1 MKTLR
6 VLFSCV
12 ISIILILT
20 CYTSAQVLEKET
32 GTLRDNFS
40 SKREFH
46 KSGRESNQ
54 SQFNRINNYNQETE
68 GRRADFYPLNNSDF
82 WEYIVEDTTTVF
94 SIFYEGLYFSVVREV
109 LKDTTM
115 TNGLDYK
122 VIRWEYIA
130 NSVSYDPW
138 YDYHRVDT
146 SGNVRLFFNNEDHL
160 LFDINSPKGSTYP
173 SHLSGK
179 FWRIEDRYNVIGF
192 GNTLLA
198 IDYALYEGSVIRE
211 TYTLVENFG
220 IINYQK
226 IEYNFLPE
234 GYFWGA
240 VINNIKY
247 GTLIAKKEEVDWKEF
262 YPLHLGN
269 YWVYE
274 GSSGLIPI
282 LRTVRIIGDTT
293 LQDGYEYK
301 IAEGVHYSPNTGVNY
316 YFTRIDSIGRIWI
329 METWAAEPTVRYPLS
344 INVGDM
350 YESYLFDFYW
360 RIENK
365 YIDIFLYPDVAN
377 HQVSF
382 SEGIG
387 LTSITGEMTY
397 EHLRGALING
407 VLYGDTIVTNV
418 QDITPEKR
426 KYYLFQNYPNPF
438 NPVTTIAYNI
448 EEPGFVKLVIYSALG
463 EEVATL
469 VNEYKT
475 AGRYEVEFHSA
486 AGRLVSGIYFYQLTV
501 GDYMNIKKMLLV
513 K

>member
-1 MKTLR
+1 MKKLSFTF
-6 VLFSCV
+6 LFLLLAS
-12 ISIILILT
+12 
-20 CYTSAQVLEKET
+20 SATIFSQQKF
-32 GTLRDNFS
+32 FS
-40 SKREFH
+40 SNKQ
-46 KSGRESNQ
+46 NI
-54 SQFNRINNYNQETE
+54 SQEPANMNNIFTRIEVVHQVDKGTTSY
-68 GRRADFYPLNNSDF
+68 YPINDGEF

-94 SIFYEGLYFSVVREV
+94 SVFYEGLYFSVVREV
-109 LKDTTM
+109 LNDTTM

-122 VIRWEYIA
+122 VIQWEYIA
-130 NSVSYDPW
+130 NSVSYEPW

-146 SGNVRLFFNNEDHL
+146 SGNVKLFFNNEDHL
-160 LFDINSPKGSTYP
+160 LFDLNSQKGTTYP

-192 GNTLLA
+192 GDTLSA
-198 IDYALYEGSVIRE
+198 IDYALYEGSIIRE

-226 IEYNFLPE
+226 REYNFLPE

-247 GTLIAKKEEVDWKEF
+247 GTLIAKKEEVDWEEF

-282 LRTVRIIGDTT
+282 LRTVRIVGDTT

-350 YESYLFDFYW
+350 NESYLFDFYW

-377 HQVSF
+377 HQISF
-382 SEGIG
+382 SEGLG
-387 LTSITGEMTY
+387 VTSITGEMTY
-397 EHLRGALING
+397 EYLRGALING
-407 VLYGDTIVTNV
+407 TFYGDTIVTSIHD
-418 QDITPEKR
+418 DIGCKMDFVLYP
-426 KYYLFQNYPNPF
+426 NYPNPF
-438 NPVTTIAYNI
+438 NSSTSISYSIA
-448 EEPGFVKLVIYSALG
+448 EAGFVSLKVFDILGQEVSA
-463 EEVATL
+463 L
-469 VNEYKT
+469 VNEDKD
-475 AGRYEVEFHSA
+475 AGMYDVVFNASELTTGVY
-486 AGRLVSGIYFYQLTV
+486 IYTLQVNGYSQSR
-501 GDYMNIKKMLLV
+501 KMILLR
-513 K
+513 

>member
-1 MKTLR
+1 MKKLIFAF
-6 VLFSCV
+6 LFLLMASSSTIFPQQKFFSQNKQN
-12 ISIILILT
+12 ISQEPADMNNIFT
-20 CYTSAQVLEKET
+20 RMEVVHQVDK
-32 GTLRDNFS
+32 GTITYYP
-40 SKREFH
+40 
-46 KSGRESNQ
+46 
-54 SQFNRINNYNQETE
+54 IND
-68 GRRADFYPLNNSDF
+68 GDF

-94 SIFYEGLYFSVVREV
+94 SVFYEGLYFSVVREV
-109 LKDTTM
+109 LNDTTM

-122 VIRWEYIA
+122 VIQWEYIA
-130 NSVSYDPW
+130 NSVSYEPW

-146 SGNVRLFFNNEDHL
+146 SGNVKLFFNNEDHL
-160 LFDINSPKGSTYP
+160 LFDLNSQKGTTYP

-192 GNTLLA
+192 GDTLSA
-198 IDYALYEGSVIRE
+198 IDYALYEGSIIRE

-226 IEYNFLPE
+226 REYNFLPE

-247 GTLIAKKEEVDWKEF
+247 GTLIAKKEEVDWEEF

-282 LRTVRIIGDTT
+282 LRTVRIVGDTT

-350 YESYLFDFYW
+350 NESYLFDFYW

-377 HQVSF
+377 HQISF
-382 SEGIG
+382 SEGLG
-387 LTSITGEMTY
+387 VTSITGEMTY
-397 EHLRGALING
+397 EYLRGALING
-407 VLYGDTIVTNV
+407 TFYGDTIVTSIHD
-418 QDITPEKR
+418 DIGSKMDFVLYP
-426 KYYLFQNYPNPF
+426 NYPNPF
-438 NPVTTIAYNI
+438 NSSTSISYSIA
-448 EEPGFVKLVIYSALG
+448 EAGFVSLKVFDILGQEVSA
-463 EEVATL
+463 L
-469 VNEYKT
+469 VNEDKD
-475 AGRYEVEFHSA
+475 AGMYDVVFNASE
-486 AGRLVSGIYFYQLTV
+486 LTSGVYIYTLQVNGYSQSR
-501 GDYMNIKKMLLV
+501 KMILLR
-513 K
+513 

>member
-1 MKTLR
+1 MIKLIFAF
-6 VLFSCV
+6 LFLLMASSSTIFPQQKFFFQNKKN
-12 ISIILILT
+12 ISQEPADISNIFTRMEVVHQID
-20 CYTSAQVLEKET
+20 KET
-32 GTLRDNFS
+32 ITYYP
-40 SKREFH
+40 
-46 KSGRESNQ
+46 
-54 SQFNRINNYNQETE
+54 IND
-68 GRRADFYPLNNSDF
+68 GDF

-94 SIFYEGLYFSVVREV
+94 GVFYEGLYFSVVREV
-109 LKDTTM
+109 LNDTTM

-122 VIRWEYIA
+122 IIRWDNIA

-146 SGNVRLFFNNEDHL
+146 SGNVRLFFNYEDHL
-160 LFDINSPKGSTYP
+160 LFDVNSPKGTTYP
-173 SHLSGK
+173 SHLTGK

-192 GNTLLA
+192 GDTLSA
-198 IDYALYEGSVIRE
+198 IDYALYEGSIIRE
-211 TYTLVENFG
+211 TYTLVESFG

-226 IEYNFLPE
+226 RKYNLLPE

-240 VINNIKY
+240 VINNVKY

-274 GSSGLIPI
+274 GSSGPIPV

-301 IAEGVHYSPNTGVNY
+301 IAEEVHYTPSTDVQY

-329 METWAAEPTVRYPLS
+329 KETWAAEPTVRYQLS

-377 HQVSF
+377 HQISF
-382 SEGIG
+382 SKGLGI
-387 LTSITGEMTY
+387 TWITGEMTY
-397 EHLRGALING
+397 EYLRGALING
-407 VLYGDTIVTNV
+407 TLYGDTIGTSIRD
-418 QDITPEKR
+418 DIE
-426 KYYLFQNYPNPF
+426 
-438 NPVTTIAYNI
+438 
-448 EEPGFVKLVIYSALG
+448 S
-463 EEVATL
+463 
-469 VNEYKT
+469 
-475 AGRYEVEFHSA
+475 
-486 AGRLVSGIYFYQLTV
+486 
-501 GDYMNIKKMLLV
+501 
-513 K
+513 